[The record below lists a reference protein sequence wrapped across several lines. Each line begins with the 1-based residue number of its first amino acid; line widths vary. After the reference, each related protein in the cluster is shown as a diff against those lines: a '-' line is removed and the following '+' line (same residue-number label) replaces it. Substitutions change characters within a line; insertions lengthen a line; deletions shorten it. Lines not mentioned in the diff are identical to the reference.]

1 MSLTP
6 SPDDVFINCPFD
18 RDYSESFQA
27 IVFTIFACGFRPRSA
42 REIDDGAQARLD
54 KIVEIIRQCRLG
66 IHDLSRTELDAD
78 SGLPRFNMPFELG
91 LFLAAKRLGG
101 KEQSRK
107 RALILDCEAYRYQRF
122 ISDLN
127 GMDVT
132 AHDGDPIAIARV
144 VRNWLVNVTRRRL
157 IGDEIVARGYASF
170 RDELPRLAMA
180 AGLDP
185 QAIPYVDFV
194 FAVTDWLLSARLG
207 E

>member
-1 MSLTP
+1 MPLTP

-18 RDYSESFQA
+18 RDYSESFRA
-27 IVFTIFACGFRPRSA
+27 IVFAILACGFRPRSA

-54 KIVEIIRQCRLG
+54 KILDLIRQCRLG

-101 KEQSRK
+101 REQSRK
-107 RALILDCEAYRYQRF
+107 RALILDTEAYRYQRF

-132 AHDGDPIAIARV
+132 AHGGDPIAVARA
-144 VRNWLVNVTRRRL
+144 VRNWLANVTRRRL
-157 IGDEIVARGYASF
+157 IGDEIVARDYASF
-170 RDELPRLAMA
+170 RDRLPQLATD

-185 QAIPYVDFV
+185 QAIPYIDFE
-194 FAVTDWLLSARLG
+194 FLVTDWLLSARLG